1 MRQSINAIKDI
12 GSNAMSLNTFIE
24 DKLNQYAQ
32 KIIGG
37 GARSDDLA
45 VGELTFYVTLKRAVS
60 GNATTQDL
68 GMLDA
73 INDTL
78 QELGLVEAGKTFYK

>member
-1 MRQSINAIKDI
+1 
-12 GSNAMSLNTFIE
+12 MSLNTFVE
-24 DKLNQYAQ
+24 AKLNQYAQ
-32 KIIGG
+32 KIIDG

-45 VGELTFYVTLKRAVS
+45 VGELTFYVTLKRALS
-60 GNATTQDL
+60 GTATTQDI

-78 QELGLVEAGKTFYK
+78 QEAGLIEAGKTFYK